1 MLAGMT
7 DAEQSEGLTS
17 EGMSWPTR
25 ILMVAAC
32 IIGLLDI
39 ILVTVGN
46 IPTTP
51 RLTQSEYVLVPII
64 ERSADGNSEGTTS
77 AVLSTNFTMKIPK
90 RIKGQKVE
98 ISRVA
103 FFSEADA
110 LLGSGNI
117 SQITVVPTGGLS
129 IGSSEG
135 DPPVIPPL
143 NEGVISFRATLRDTS
158 GLAPGTKIYT
168 QVEGTAGNTYFKAR
182 SKASATT
189 GGEA

>member
-1 MLAGMT
+1 MT
-7 DAEQSEGLTS
+7 GEVQDDGSS
-17 EGMSWPTR
+17 YPGMSWPTR

-46 IPTTP
+46 VPTTP

-64 ERSADGNSEGTTS
+64 ERGADGNPEGTTS
-77 AVLSTNFTMKIPK
+77 AVLSSNFTMKVPK
-90 RIKGQKVE
+90 RIKGQKVK
-98 ISRVA
+98 ISKVA
-103 FFSEADA
+103 FFSETDT
-110 LLGSGNI
+110 LLGSGNV
-117 SQITVVPTGGLS
+117 SQVTMAATEGLFL
-129 IGSSEG
+129 GSSGG

-143 NEGVISFRATLRDTS
+143 NEGEISFRATLRDTS

-168 QVEGTAGNTYFKAR
+168 RVEGTAGNTYFRAR

>member
-1 MLAGMT
+1 MT
-7 DAEQSEGLTS
+7 NAEQSEGRAYA
-17 EGMSWPTR
+17 GMSWPTR

-46 IPTTP
+46 IPITP
-51 RLTQSEYVLVPII
+51 RLTQSEYVLVPIV
-64 ERSADGNSEGTTS
+64 ERGADGISEGTTS
-77 AVLSTNFTMKIPK
+77 SVLSTNFTMEIPK

-103 FFSEADA
+103 FFSETDT
-110 LLGSGNI
+110 LLGSGDV
-117 SQITVVPTGGLS
+117 SQVTLVGNGGLA
-129 IGSSEG
+129 IGSSGG
-135 DPPVIPPL
+135 DPPIVPPL
-143 NEGVISFRATLRDTS
+143 NEGEISFRATLNDTS

-168 QVEGTAGNTYFKAR
+168 QVEGTAGNTYFRAR

-189 GGEA
+189 GGEV

>member
-1 MLAGMT
+1 MTNAEQGEGGSYAGM
-7 DAEQSEGLTS
+7 SL
-17 EGMSWPTR
+17 PTG

-39 ILVTVGN
+39 VLVTVGN
-46 IPTTP
+46 IPVTP

-64 ERSADGNSEGTTS
+64 ERGGDGISEGTTS
-77 AVLSTNFTMKIPK
+77 AVLSTNFTMKVPS

-98 ISRVA
+98 ISKVA
-103 FFSEADA
+103 FFSETDI
-110 LLGSGNI
+110 LLGSGSV
-117 SQITVVPTGGLS
+117 SQVTLAESGGLS
-129 IGSSEG
+129 LGWSRG

-143 NEGVISFRATLRDTS
+143 NEGEISFRATLSDTS

-168 QVEGTAGNTYFKAR
+168 QVEGTAGNTYFRAR

>member
-1 MLAGMT
+1 MT
-7 DAEQSEGLTS
+7 DAEQSKGRAYA
-17 EGMSWPTR
+17 GMSRPTR
-25 ILMVAAC
+25 ILMVTAC

-46 IPTTP
+46 IPITP

-64 ERSADGNSEGTTS
+64 ERGADGISEGATS
-77 AVLSTNFTMKIPK
+77 SVLSTNFTMEIPK

-103 FFSEADA
+103 FFSETDT
-110 LLGSGNI
+110 LLGSGDV
-117 SQITVVPTGGLS
+117 SQVTLVGNGGLAL
-129 IGSSEG
+129 GSSEG
-135 DPPVIPPL
+135 DPPIIPPL
-143 NEGVISFRATLRDTS
+143 SEGEISFRATLNDTS

-168 QVEGTAGNTYFKAR
+168 QVEGTAGNTYFRAR

-189 GGEA
+189 GGEV